1 MTKMTEFTFLSTDGK
16 TKLHAMEWRP
26 EGDVKAVVQ
35 ILHGVS
41 EHISRYDHFA
51 RFLCDNGFAVV
62 GHDHLGHGESVTE
75 CGVSVYFGDG
85 NTWNT
90 VVDDAYALHCRIKE
104 QYPDTKLVMMG
115 HSMGSFLCR
124 TYLIRYPGTV
134 DAAIVM
140 GTGWQAG
147 GKLNAGLALS
157 AMMAKKDPR
166 SASPLVNNMAFGSY
180 NKAFKPQRTVF
191 DWLSADVGNVD
202 AYMADPL
209 CGQPATVGLFHEM
222 LWGIKFNQKF
232 SSLDKMDGH
241 TPVLLISGGADPV
254 GDMGAGVRQ
263 TYTEFKRAGVGDC
276 TLKLYPGLRHEIL
289 NEKAHRD
296 EVYGD
301 ILTWLEAKVG

>member
-1 MTKMTEFTFLSTDGK
+1 MTKLTEFTFLSTDGK

-26 EGDVKAVVQ
+26 EGDVRAVLQ

-51 RFLCDNGFAVV
+51 RYLCDHGFAVV
-62 GHDHLGHGESVTE
+62 GHDHLGHGDSVTD
-75 CGVSVYFGDG
+75 CGVPVYFGDG

-90 VVDDAYALHCRIKE
+90 VVDDAYVLHCRIKE
-104 QYPDTKLVMMG
+104 TFPDKKLVLMG

-140 GTGWQAG
+140 GTGWQSGA
-147 GKLNAGLALS
+147 KLSGGLALS
-157 AMMAKKDPR
+157 GVMARRDPR
-166 SASPLVNNMAFGSY
+166 NASAMVNNMAFGSY
-180 NKAFKPQRTVF
+180 NKPFKPQRTVF
-191 DWLSADVGNVD
+191 DWLSVDVSNVD
-202 AYMADPL
+202 AYMNDPQ
-209 CGQPATVGLFHEM
+209 CGQSATVGLFHEM
-222 LWGIKFNQKF
+222 LWGIRFNQRF
-232 SSLDKMDGH
+232 GNLDKMDGH

-289 NEKAHRD
+289 NEKDHRS

-301 ILTWLEAKVG
+301 ILHWLEDKVG